1 MDDLLPEAAD
11 ERLPCPPGFAGSAVR
26 HREPG
31 DLVALR
37 VEAAAMTG
45 VALAGVGWIPGG
57 ATTRTRPGRA
67 HRSWSDRMD
76 CLREKEC

>member
-1 MDDLLPEAAD
+1 MDDQLPEAAD
-11 ERLPCPPGFAGSAVR
+11 DGLPCPPGFAGSAVR

-45 VALAGVGWIPGG
+45 VALAGVGWIPRRRNHTDPAGPS
-57 ATTRTRPGRA
+57 APF
-67 HRSWSDRMD
+67 MV
-76 CLREKEC
+76 